1 MTSVL
6 NPERKVR
13 DVVVIG
19 ASAGGIDAVTEL
31 LSRLP
36 GELPAVIG
44 VVIHRGAIA
53 PSTGP
58 RH

>member
-36 GELPAVIG
+36 GELPAVID